1 MVYLLTGGQHEAVMN
16 EMSKADKALQAA
28 ADIMNAQS
36 DIYKSIIVCTTADI
50 DEIRQAL
57 RKYINQFN
65 NYDLRGN

>member
-36 DIYKSIIVCTTADI
+36 DIYKSII
-50 DEIRQAL
+50 AL
-57 RKYINQFN
+57 LCN
-65 NYDLRGN
+65 N